1 MTIASAL
8 DKLNDKLAGSDQPAS
23 QTIEGMIL
31 RLIDNI
37 DQGGGGSIPI
47 ASADTLGGI
56 KVGENLSITEGG
68 VLSATGGGG
77 GGDIV
82 IATFSDEDDAIVCDY
97 TVSQLLALLDAGTTV
112 FGKYTISGED
122 LPAISLT
129 FSAAKCVE
137 SDIEGD
143 YEYVCFASP
152 IFTDLNGSK
161 RFASC
166 FYMDDYP
173 IQFSVD
179 ALS

>member
-68 VLSATGGGG
+68 VLSASGGGG
-77 GGDIV
+77 GGLVCNVTIGV
-82 IATFSDEDDAIVCDY
+82 DE
-97 TVSQLLALLDAGTTV
+97 TRTLDKTAGE
-112 FGKYTISGED
+112 I
-122 LPAISLT
+122 
-129 FSAAKCVE
+129 FSACE
-137 SDIEGD
+137 SGQFVWTKTMIGD
-143 YEYVCFASP
+143 EYTYSFLMEYGVDDQGNYFVGVSSG
-152 IFTDLNGSK
+152 FTYYAATEN
-161 RFASC
+161 
-166 FYMDDYP
+166 DYP
-173 IQFSVD
+173 VAS
-179 ALS
+179 